1 MEMRNAGYVPG
12 SRRLF
17 TSSSCTHAVRNDDGF
32 SATFQSGS
40 PPGCGARVLASFTA
54 DRHAFLNMREIL
66 PGIFTWGSTYADRLW
81 DLNGYAI
88 ALTGGTVLI
97 DPPAPEEADWQKLP
111 TPITTVVLTNRD
123 HVRDAVLFRTR
134 YGAHVVAGQ
143 DEIPQFTS
151 LPIDETVQ
159 EGDLIGSALRVI
171 DLPGKSPGEIGLYL
185 EPAYHAA
192 SRDKGGIL
200 ILGDA
205 IIGNPPG
212 ALGLIPEDKLD
223 DPKMLRGSLPKI
235 LDYQFEVLLLCDGQP
250 VLHGA
255 KRKVSEFLS
264 RLS

>member
-1 MEMRNAGYVPG
+1 MR
-12 SRRLF
+12 
-17 TSSSCTHAVRNDDGF
+17 
-32 SATFQSGS
+32 Q
-40 PPGCGARVLASFTA
+40 
-54 DRHAFLNMREIL
+54 IL
-66 PGIFTWGSTYADRLW
+66 PGIFTWGSTYADRPW

-88 ALTGGTVLI
+88 ALAGGSVLI

-111 TPITTVVLTNRD
+111 KPITTIVLTNRD
-123 HVRDAVLFRTR
+123 HVRDAPLFRTR
-134 YGAHVVAGQ
+134 CGARIVANK
-143 DEIPQFTS
+143 DEISQFTS
-151 LPIDETVQ
+151 LPIDATVQ

-171 DLPGKSPGEIGLYL
+171 HLPGKSPGEIGLYL
-185 EPAYHAA
+185 EPAYHAV

-212 ALGLIPEDKLD
+212 ALGLLPEEKLD
-223 DPKMLRGSLPKI
+223 DPKTLRESLPKI

-250 VLHGA
+250 VLHEA